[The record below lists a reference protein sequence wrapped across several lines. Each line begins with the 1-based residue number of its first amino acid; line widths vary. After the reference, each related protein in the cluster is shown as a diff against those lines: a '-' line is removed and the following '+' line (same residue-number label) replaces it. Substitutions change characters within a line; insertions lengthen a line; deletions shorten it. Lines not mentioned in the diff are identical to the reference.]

1 MQDGHGDHSDVTV
14 VVPAFNEVASVGQV
28 VTDLRQVF
36 AHVVVV
42 DDGSVDDT
50 SGAARRA
57 GATVVRHPVNLGQG
71 AALQTG
77 FAFALTDP
85 GVGYVLTFDSDGQ
98 HRVSDAVAMVAHA
111 KERRVDV
118 VLGSR
123 FLSHETELPRLRRLV
138 LRAAVRFTRWTT
150 GLRLTDAH
158 NGLRVLNRR
167 TLEAVELTMNDMAHA
182 SQLLSLV
189 AERGLTYEE
198 VPVTI
203 DYTDYS
209 RSRGQSNLN
218 ALNILF
224 DLAVERLRARR

>member
-1 MQDGHGDHSDVTV
+1 MHDGPGDHSDVTV
-14 VVPAFNEVASVGQV
+14 VLPAFNEVASVGQV
-28 VTDLRQVF
+28 VADLRRVF
-36 AHVVVV
+36 TRVVVV
-42 DDGSVDDT
+42 DDGSLDGT
-50 SGAARRA
+50 AGAARRA

-85 GVGYVLTFDSDGQ
+85 TVGYVLTFDSDGQ
-98 HRVSDAVAMVAHA
+98 HRVPDAVAMVVAA
-111 KERRVDV
+111 KDRQVDV

-123 FLSHETELPRLRRLV
+123 FLTHETELPPFRRLV

-167 TLEAVELTMNDMAHA
+167 TLEAVELTLNDMAHA
-182 SQLLSLV
+182 SQLLSLI
-189 AERGLTYEE
+189 AERGLTYAEM
-198 VPVTI
+198 PVTI

-224 DLAVERLRARR
+224 DIAVERLRARR